1 MNFEFPSNNLFRLES
16 GLAKLNKK
24 ARKLGTPEITFTEVG
39 RSFKKVASGD
49 PDRPFKKVEMV
60 EVEVNGE
67 VPEIAGWKLVASLD
81 HDLGVT
87 IVNYFPGLDGE
98 IVKLPEEYR
107 TRKPYCDHCHTH
119 KVKKHSIII
128 ENIESGE
135 MKQVGKTCLKDFF
148 DKDIQAYLSYWGW
161 FSGLIMELEDEESE
175 FYGHGGGD
183 YRFEIETVLE
193 VAFCAVRQWGYV
205 KSGEMGAT
213 KEAVAEYFFTK
224 DSKVRNA
231 YQFEESD
238 KANAAAAIEWVKNN
252 EETSDF
258 ILNLKGV
265 VEIGDILA
273 KHFGLAAA
281 IVPTYHRAMVAKR
294 EAANRVP
301 TKYFGEVGKRQKL
314 GEAKLV
320 ALITVEG
327 YYGYSYLH
335 IFANEAEGYKFKW
348 FASSDQGLEEGAT
361 YNLVGF
367 VKAHEEYKGEKQTA
381 VVRVKAEEIAPANEA
396 EAA

>member
-1 MNFEFPSNNLFRLES
+1 MKFEFPSNNLFRLES
-16 GLAKLNKK
+16 GIAKLNKK
-24 ARKLGTPEITFTEVG
+24 ARKLGAPEITFAEIG

-49 PDRPFKKVEMV
+49 PDRPYKKVEMV
-60 EVEVNGE
+60 EVEVSGE
-67 VPEIAGWKLVASLD
+67 VPEIDGWKMVAALD
-81 HDLGVT
+81 HDMGVT
-87 IVNYFPGLDGE
+87 IVNYFPGVDGE
-98 IVKLPEEYR
+98 LVKLPEEYR

-128 ENIESGE
+128 ENTETGE
-135 MKQVGKTCLKDFF
+135 LKQVGKTCLKDFF
-148 DKDIQAYLSYWGW
+148 DKDIKAYLSYWGW
-161 FSGLIMELEDEESE
+161 FVGLIDELSDEDSE

-183 YRFEIETVLE
+183 YRFEIELVLE

-205 KSGEMGAT
+205 KSSEMGAT

-224 DSKVRNA
+224 DPKVRNA
-231 YQFEESD
+231 YEFTDAD
-238 KANAAAAIEWVKNN
+238 KANAVAAIEWVKNN
-252 EETSDF
+252 EESSDF

-273 KHFGLAAA
+273 KHFGYVAA
-281 IVPTYHRAMVAKR
+281 IVPTYHRAMTEKR
-294 EAANRVP
+294 EAAARVP
-301 TKYFGEVGKRQKL
+301 TQYFGEVGKRQKL

-320 ALITVEG
+320 ALITVES

-335 IFANEAEGYKFKW
+335 IFSNDETGYKFKW
-348 FASSDQGLEEGAT
+348 FSSRDIGLEEGAT

-381 VVRVKAEEIAPANEA
+381 VVRVKAELVEEAEA